1 MVIRQCYY
9 GKNTGRGVLRH
20 WKHFLAYNVADT
32 VSLEKLMV
40 LPTMKN

>member
-20 WKHFLAYNVADT
+20 WNTLAYNVADT
-32 VSLEKLMV
+32 VNLEKLMV
-40 LPTMKN
+40 FAYNEN